1 MAGNYQVCS
10 TVHKISHYNCDKV
23 MHQQHLSAVK
33 NCHQLTGCAS
43 AQTLS
48 KTTLRQS
55 WHESKSTFFDPT
67 HSVNADSDWPDWRVS
82 NWLTVLQLGS
92 YAKLIPTWSHLHN
105 FTDNIFKLVPND
117 NWERNWSR
125 VLSNTSSVFFG
136 VMISISKLLSLLST
150 IVTMISGVCDNS
162 HSFYYSSGQ
171 TQQKITSSPTHFLM
185 HNWFL
190 ISNSKFVNDT
200 VRICL
205 LGNST
210 MLSITRILVLHWSCP
225 GSKYEC

>member
-1 MAGNYQVCS
+1 M
-10 TVHKISHYNCDKV
+10 
-23 MHQQHLSAVK
+23 
-33 NCHQLTGCAS
+33 
-43 AQTLS
+43 
-48 KTTLRQS
+48 
-55 WHESKSTFFDPT
+55 
-67 HSVNADSDWPDWRVS
+67 
-82 NWLTVLQLGS
+82 LQLGS

-117 NWERNWSR
+117 NGERNWSR

-205 LGNST
+205 LGNGT
-210 MLSITRILVLHWSCP
+210 ILSITRILVLLWSCP